1 MQWTWLTDETGWR
14 QLLAHSEQCALVV
27 FKHSHRCSLSSIVK
41 HRLDGHATNPELTG
55 WIIDVVAEREL
66 ARLIANELEVN
77 HASPQVLIIKNQE
90 CIWDEDHLD
99 IYAEEVEGILREA
112 TSTQP

>member
-1 MQWTWLTDETGWR
+1 MQWTWLTDESGWR
-14 QLLAHSEQCALVV
+14 QLLAHSEQQAVLV

-41 HRLDGHATNPELTG
+41 NRLDGHATKPELFG
-55 WIIDVVAEREL
+55 WIIDVITERSL
-66 ARLIANELEVN
+66 ARLIATELNVY

-99 IYAEEVEGILREA
+99 IQPDEVEGMLRDA
-112 TSTQP
+112 TSTHP